1 MYGIRVATFLVGVL
15 AAGTALAQAPAPE
28 AQAPAAQAAAPVRAS
43 LEDRPVFNPV
53 VLKKRGFE
61 IVSHTDIQGV
71 GTGLVA
77 VLTQQVLPEAEGTG
91 SGLERISRLFVL
103 AGDRIVFDSFEW
115 DEVGE
120 FVEPSINSRTFFQ
133 LSWTVVKGPKTRPF
147 LVLRGITPQQ
157 ATGEPIRTGQRV
169 LVLSYEAP
177 ATFDALVD
185 AVGDGEPVVTPT
197 EVRFPLK

>member
-1 MYGIRVATFLVGVL
+1 MRSVIRFGTCVGIL
-15 AAGTALAQAPAPE
+15 ALFAVPCALAQGPATE
-28 AQAPAAQAAAPVRAS
+28 PAAARPA

-77 VLTQQVLPEAEGTG
+77 VLTTQALPEAEGTG

-103 AGDRIVFDSFEW
+103 IGDRIVFDSFDW
-115 DEVGE
+115 DNVGE

-133 LSWTVVKGPKTRPF
+133 LAWSVVKGQKTRPF
-147 LVLRGITPQQ
+147 LVLRGITPLQSP
-157 ATGEPIRTGQRV
+157 GEPIRTGQRV

-185 AVGDGEPVVTPT
+185 AVGDVEAIVTPT